1 MLATPLMPAES
12 NRRRQILRA
21 EIVARR
27 RGDRIS
33 IASPGDF
40 SLAPRKSLDP
50 SVAAKMELLPYC
62 LDFVRRR
69 SVYVAGV
76 DVRAA
81 QEAPF
86 YYLHLR
92 RHAQSA
98 VTFPWESANADVL
111 RVPVFLF
118 SPGRCGSTLLSQ
130 ILVAAGIS
138 NVSEPDFY
146 TQATSRLA
154 ASSLNPLGTAMRNAV
169 LKMGDDLCTAL
180 SVSGPMVAKLRAEC
194 CRAPGLL
201 IDPRERRTLFMTRQ
215 FESWARSTGR
225 VFRNAPRKM
234 VGKYL
239 TALACYD
246 FLRKNSDCHLIRY
259 KELMTDPNA
268 TCAALGRFLR
278 AEISPA
284 ALVQAMKKDSQTNTP
299 LAQGR
304 RGETPGSD
312 ERLEKT
318 LALWNSDKVKR
329 MRGRLD
335 AASEI

>member
-1 MLATPLMPAES
+1 MAD
-12 NRRRQILRA
+12 
-21 EIVARR
+21 IVARR
-27 RGDRIS
+27 RGERIS
-33 IASPGDF
+33 IASPSDF
-40 SLAPRKSLDP
+40 SLASFKVLDGT
-50 SVAAKMELLPYC
+50 AAAALSLLPYC

-81 QEAPF
+81 EEAPF

-92 RHAQSA
+92 RNAKIA
-98 VTFPWESANADVL
+98 VTFPWESLAVEANAK

-130 ILVAAGIS
+130 ILVQAQIA

-146 TQATSRLA
+146 TQATTQWA
-154 ASSLNPLGTAMRNAV
+154 ASAFNPLRNAMREAV
-169 LKMGDDLCTAL
+169 SKMGSDLCSAL
-180 SVSGPMVAKLRAEC
+180 SRSAPVVAKLRAES
-194 CRAPGLL
+194 CRAPELL
-201 IDPRERRTLFMTRQ
+201 IDPGERRTLFMIRR
-215 FESWARSTGR
+215 FESWARSTEYA
-225 VFRNAPRKM
+225 FRNGPRKA

-239 TALACYD
+239 RALACLD
-246 FLRKNSDCHLIRY
+246 FLRKNTDCHLIRY
-259 KELMTDPNA
+259 EDLTTDPGA
-268 TCAALGRFLR
+268 TCKSLGHFLQS
-278 AEISPA
+278 EIAPSA
-284 ALVQAMKKDSQTNTP
+284 VAHAMKKDSQTDTP

-304 RGETPGSD
+304 RGETSD
-312 ERLEKT
+312 SEDRLEKT